1 MEGLLS
7 WALTGAPEHPEELG
21 GHSWPPECTLLLG
34 TPGPSAQGD
43 AAASACRAPSVQGA
57 SPSLPP
63 HAMRRL
69 SQAKAHTPYR
79 PTSHLRAVAGAGGPA
94 PEHLRIPV
102 CSLPNAAQRHM
113 VKRAEAD
120 EHRTRVVNGERS
132 TWRPDPPQHPPPTAA
147 MARG

>member
-7 WALTGAPEHPEELG
+7 WALMGAPEHPEELG
-21 GHSWPPECTLLLG
+21 GHSWPPECTLPLG

-69 SQAKAHTPYR
+69 SQAKTHTPYR

-94 PEHLRIPV
+94 PEHLRIPI

-113 VKRAEAD
+113 VERAEAD
-120 EHRTRVVNGERS
+120 KHRTRVVNGERS